1 MKVMGIMNVSY
12 TFLPTQKI
20 LHGIISRNNKMLT
33 FSEIPHWGKD
43 FWFLLTRRT
52 FIEFQISSAKL
63 QKKIEICNLFPL
75 KMGVLNRLKLN

>member
-1 MKVMGIMNVSY
+1 
-12 TFLPTQKI
+12 
-20 LHGIISRNNKMLT
+20 MLT